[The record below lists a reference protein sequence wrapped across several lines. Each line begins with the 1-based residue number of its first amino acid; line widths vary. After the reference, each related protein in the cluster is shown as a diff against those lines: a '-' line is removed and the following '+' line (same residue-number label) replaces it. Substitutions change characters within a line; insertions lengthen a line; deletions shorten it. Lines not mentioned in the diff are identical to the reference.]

1 MLKQVTIQDLELL
14 YHIETT
20 CFPIQEAASYQSLKE
35 RLTVYHEGF
44 EIFYIDHQAIIVALT
59 NGKIAFA
66 RKKHASKISNCGTH
80 IKLCA

>member
-1 MLKQVTIQDLELL
+1 MTKISAGTRFIALTSNILETVNPVIIVMTPPQALK
-14 YHIETT
+14 
-20 CFPIQEAASYQSLKE
+20 S
-35 RLTVYHEGF
+35 
-44 EIFYIDHQAIIVALT
+44 AIIVALT